1 MRHETTR
8 GFRRGYSRFI
18 AIGYEPLCLVFGA
31 DVMSFGTWLQTEIDL
46 ACIAMIDLAFH
57 AGIDSWALL
66 RYIEDTKEPSIKDLV
81 FIADALAAMQ
91 SKKRGLNLSQYEIKH
106 LSNRLIIEGAR
117 RL

>member
-1 MRHETTR
+1 VRHEKTR
-8 GFRRGYSRFI
+8 GFRRGYHGSI
-18 AIGYEPLCLVFGA
+18 NICYQPLCLGLGVN
-31 DVMSFGTWLQTEIDL
+31 VMSFGTWLQTEIDL

-91 SKKRGLNLSQYEIKH
+91 SKKRGLNLSKYEIKH
-106 LSNRLIIEGAR
+106 LSNRLITEGAR